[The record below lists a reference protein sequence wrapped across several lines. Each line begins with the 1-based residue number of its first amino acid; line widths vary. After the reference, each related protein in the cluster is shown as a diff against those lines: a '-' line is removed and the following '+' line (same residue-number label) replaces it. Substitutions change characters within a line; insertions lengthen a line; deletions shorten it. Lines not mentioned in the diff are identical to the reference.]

1 MAEDDREWV
10 FESIVGY
17 LSSPIWLIP
26 INEFLETKSL
36 VFDDE
41 EENKL
46 SYTDIHMQYKT
57 LVERLLDNYMR
68 EVGISD
74 QQFLDACT
82 SPFAKSKTM
91 QSVFQPILATD
102 DFQMFRSMMV
112 QKNMELQLQAL
123 RIIKETSGSLP
134 DSLTDGVDEMKEL
147 EEQEISILQ
156 DVLKKSKEEY
166 EAQKRRQLLEVETPS
181 ARSST
186 SHKSAAI
193 SREAQD
199 TNFAPGQQR
208 NSAKAK
214 TEVNRDSSGSNNVHH
229 TRIVNG
235 SSATEYNPE
244 RSSAARKEV
253 KISRLGTE
261 KSGVLSGSSSTVTP
275 ELERNGVEDSVLPAV
290 RTPPRCAQGGSSQ
303 PVSEACLEEA
313 HREAGFSKPFTELS
327 TSQQEEIQQRAAY
340 LRLQRDK
347 LHALKK
353 EQQKSTPTSPEVT
366 SNPEPTTTSNVS
378 PEAVGQSQRNGA
390 CTPPPP
396 PPPSAQRCNSSK
408 KEVSAEERKVSAD
421 ERKQLQKRKH
431 LADKLKEEVIR
442 K

>member
-208 NSAKAK
+208 NSAK
-214 TEVNRDSSGSNNVHH
+214 
-229 TRIVNG
+229 
-235 SSATEYNPE
+235 E
-244 RSSAARKEV
+244 RSTAARKEV
-253 KISRLGTE
+253 KISRLGAE
-261 KSGVLSGSSSTVTP
+261 KSGALSGSSSTVTP

-290 RTPPRCAQGGSSQ
+290 RTPPRCAQGGGSQ

-396 PPPSAQRCNSSK
+396 PPPPSAQRCNSSK
-408 KEVSAEERKVSAD
+408 KEVSADERKVSAD

>member
-123 RIIKETSGSLP
+123 RIIKETSGCSL
-134 DSLTDGVDEMKEL
+134 SFSVR
-147 EEQEISILQ
+147 
-156 DVLKKSKEEY
+156 KSKEEY

-181 ARSST
+181 TRSST

-199 TNFAPGQQR
+199 PNFAPGQQR
-208 NSAKAK
+208 NSAK
-214 TEVNRDSSGSNNVHH
+214 
-229 TRIVNG
+229 
-235 SSATEYNPE
+235 E

-253 KISRLGTE
+253 KISRLGAE
-261 KSGVLSGSSSTVTP
+261 KSGALSGSSSTVTP
-275 ELERNGVEDSVLPAV
+275 ELERNGVEDTVLPAV
-290 RTPPRCAQGGSSQ
+290 RTPPWCAQGGSSQ

-378 PEAVGQSQRNGA
+378 PE
-390 CTPPPP
+390 
-396 PPPSAQRCNSSK
+396 
-408 KEVSAEERKVSAD
+408 VSAEERKVSAD

>member
-208 NSAKAK
+208 NSAK
-214 TEVNRDSSGSNNVHH
+214 
-229 TRIVNG
+229 
-235 SSATEYNPE
+235 E
-244 RSSAARKEV
+244 RSTAARKEV
-253 KISRLGTE
+253 KISRLETE
-261 KSGVLSGSSSTVTP
+261 KSGALSGSSSTVTP

-290 RTPPRCAQGGSSQ
+290 RTPPRCAQGGGSQ

-396 PPPSAQRCNSSK
+396 PPPPSAQRCNSSK